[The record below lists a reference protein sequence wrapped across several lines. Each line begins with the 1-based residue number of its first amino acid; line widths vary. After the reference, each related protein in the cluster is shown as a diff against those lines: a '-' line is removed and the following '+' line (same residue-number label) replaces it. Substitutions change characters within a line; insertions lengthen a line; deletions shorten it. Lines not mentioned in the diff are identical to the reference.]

1 MRCKKCNARLA
12 AHDLWCVSCGSQS
25 PAVKTDLASMPVLK
39 NTWSSLS
46 GHWSEFVPVSG
57 LSIILGIIPMAAI
70 TYILSFVISLEN
82 MNDIQYLLN
91 LLIKSVLFSIFLPFV
106 LIPFSLFD
114 SPQSY
119 SLKRVSITTVFSS
132 YGRYF
137 VFSLI
142 NALFFALVHV
152 VCFGLPGFASDPI
165 LRLVWI
171 VLLNYWIAIVL
182 PAPVLMET
190 QGLSPFKAITK
201 SYRHFHDVRWNI
213 YLLSLVL
220 SVLNLLAFGLAIF
233 PLLFT
238 LPLSY
243 FAVRDYT
250 LKLIEF
256 ELLEYR
262 IV

>member
-1 MRCKKCNARLA
+1 
-12 AHDLWCVSCGSQS
+12 
-25 PAVKTDLASMPVLK
+25 VKTDLAALPILRK
-39 NTWSSLS
+39 TWEGLS
-46 GHWSEFVPVSG
+46 GHWSEFVPLSG
-57 LSIILGIIPMAAI
+57 LATILGIIPIAAI
-70 TYILSFVISLEN
+70 TYILSFVVSLDN
-82 MNDIQYLLN
+82 MNDIQYVLN

-106 LIPFSLFD
+106 IMPFSFIN
-114 SPQSY
+114 SPDGY
-119 SLKRVSITTVFSS
+119 SLNRVSFASIFKP

-137 VFSLI
+137 IFSLI
-142 NALFFALVHV
+142 NALYFALIHV
-152 VCFGLPGFASDPI
+152 ICFGLPGFASDPI

-171 VLLNYWIAIVL
+171 VLVNYWIAIVL

-190 QGLSPFKAITK
+190 KGLSPIKAIEK

-220 SVLNLLAFGLAIF
+220 TMLNLLAFGLAIF

-250 LKLIEF
+250 LRLIGF

-262 IV
+262 RV